1 MAARTTDAPPWLTA
15 RVWAALHGLVLLR
28 MNAPGFPG
36 PAGHHR
42 KRPSQSGRTGNSHE
56 RRSEHDGG
64 SGGEAG
70 VPVPAGSY
78 RYRAEK
84 EGWGVSPERLQAI
97 PDGRRGL
104 VAQTGRLTPVQ
115 LRADAAW
122 LAARR
127 GLWADL
133 PLPCHAFGKAQ
144 AG

>member
-1 MAARTTDAPPWLTA
+1 MSADQNMTAEAA
-15 RVWAALHGLVLLR
+15 G
-28 MNAPGFPG
+28 
-36 PAGHHR
+36 
-42 KRPSQSGRTGNSHE
+42 KRASPSPQ
-56 RRSEHDGG
+56 G
-64 SGGEAG
+64 S
-70 VPVPAGSY
+70 S

-97 PDGRRGL
+97 LDGLRGL

-115 LRADAAW
+115 LRADTAW

-133 PLPCHAFGKAQ
+133 PCHAFGKAQ